1 MHNSY
6 SKPLTWASMVLMVVS
21 LACTAP
27 SAQATETPQLI
38 QPGKS
43 VSTDLPTAVSAIQP
57 TKTIATKPATEVAA
71 QPSETT
77 RPQTSGPVSNL
88 QDVQG
93 AVVQI
98 VAQGTFVDPE
108 YGEYTGAGSGS
119 GFIIDPSGLAVT
131 NNHVVT
137 GAATLTV
144 YIGGDTTTAYNA
156 KILGVSECS
165 DLAVIDIEGDGFPY
179 MEWYSGDIHVG
190 LDIYTA
196 GFPLGEPEYTLTKGI
211 VSKSSAGGETSWASI
226 KEVIMHDAT
235 INPGNSG
242 GALITAD
249 GKVVGVNY
257 RGRGDQDQYFA
268 IGRDVA
274 VPIIETLKTGQDV
287 DSIGVNGSAVVWGE
301 QSEYSGIWVSSV
313 ATGSPAQRTG
323 IQGGDIITMME
334 GISLGSDGTL
344 FDYCKIIRTQGA
356 TAAMAV
362 EVLRFSTS
370 EFLEGQLNGTPL
382 VVTFSGGDAGTS
394 SDGDGQ
400 TSSSTAGDPPAYYVE
415 EFDTEFPENWSW
427 FTISGDE
434 NQFWL
439 YTNNGSLVFEL
450 QGANLFTY
458 LLYDPW
464 IYESVIIGGSVENRG
479 KNTNNVGLVCHY
491 SDFGWYE
498 FSISNGGEWWIWA
511 YDAYG
516 TGYDLLASGGSMAVR
531 MGKDVNEYVVACEGN
546 TLSLYINGQ
555 HTHTMTDK
563 NHAFR
568 EGQVGLGVSSF
579 DVLPIIMEWDWVE
592 IAQP

>member
-1 MHNSY
+1 MHKSY

-27 SAQATETPQLI
+27 AAQATETPQLV
-38 QPGKS
+38 QPVES
-43 VSTDLPTAVSAIQP
+43 VAADLPTAVSAIQP
-57 TKTIATKPATEVAA
+57 TKDLATKPATTVAVR
-71 QPSETT
+71 TG
-77 RPQTSGPVSNL
+77 QTGPVSNL

-93 AVVQI
+93 AVIQI

-108 YGEYTGAGSGS
+108 YGEYVGAGSGS
-119 GFIIDPSGLAVT
+119 GFIIDPSGIAVT

-144 YIGGDTTTAYNA
+144 YIGGDTSTAYNA

-179 MEWYSGDIHVG
+179 LEWYSGDINVG

-274 VPIIETLKTGQDV
+274 VPIIETLRTGQDV
-287 DSIGVNGSAVVWGE
+287 DSIGVNGTAVVWGD
-301 QSEYSGIWVSSV
+301 QNQYSGIWVSSV

-323 IQGGDIITMME
+323 IQGGDILTSME
-334 GISLGSDGTL
+334 GIPLGSDGTL

-356 TAAMAV
+356 SAAIAV
-362 EVLRFSTS
+362 EVLRFSTN
-370 EFLEGQLNGTPL
+370 EVLEGQLNGTAL
-382 VVTFSGGDAGTS
+382 AVTFSGGDSGS
-394 SDGDGQ
+394 NSGGQ
-400 TSSSTAGDPPAYYVE
+400 SSSGGSAGDPPAYYVE
-415 EFDTEFPENWSW
+415 EFDAEYVENWSW
-427 FTISGDE
+427 FTTSGDE
-434 NQFWL
+434 NKFGL
-439 YTNNGSLVFEL
+439 YTRNGKLVFDL
-450 QGANLFTY
+450 QGPNLFTY
-458 LLYDPW
+458 LMYDPW

-479 KNTNNVGLVCHY
+479 KNTNNVGLVCQY
-491 SDFGWYE
+491 SDYGWYE

-511 YDAYG
+511 YDG
-516 TGYDLLASGGSMAVR
+516 TTGQYDMLASGGSMAVR
-531 MGKDVNEYVVACEGN
+531 MGKDVNEFVAKCDGN
-546 TLSLYINGQ
+546 TLSLFINGQ

-563 NHAFR
+563 NYAFR